1 MYICAAGGGLA
12 TAAGLAMTNRDFGP
26 EDYDALLALDER
38 VEAKGTTKA
47 ALKGRTAV
55 STVPA
60 AGTTAAGGRAGR
72 GGGGGAAAG
81 GGGGAAAAAVQDCA
95 VCLEAPQPGEVVRT
109 LGCPHAF
116 HQDCIDKWLQRS
128 TTCPVSKH
136 AV

>member
-1 MYICAAGGGLA
+1 MAGGLE

-38 VEAKGTTKA
+38 VDAKGTTKA
-47 ALKGRTAV
+47 ERKGRTAV

-60 AGTTAAGGRAGR
+60 AGAAAAGGGVRAGR
-72 GGGGGAAAG
+72 GG

-109 LGCPHAF
+109 LGCLHAF
-116 HQDCIDKWLQRS
+116 HKDCIDKWLQRS
-128 TTCPVSKH
+128 TTCPVCKH